1 VERIAAARRYADEAA
16 MMRPLLATLLLLVQ
30 APTLLPIGAFRVEPG
45 DSRVEFVM
53 RDNRGGFVGST
64 DRVEGTA
71 TIRTDGEAFAAA
83 VEARV
88 DARALTTGNG
98 IRDGQ
103 MRRDFL
109 RTDQHPYI
117 TFRGA
122 AALRDPP
129 TAGAMRATLRGTL
142 TIRETSR
149 EVEIPL
155 QVIALADEYR
165 ASGEVTIRL
174 TEFGIAIP
182 RFLIFVAEDPVLVRL
197 RVRLR
202 RAG

>member
-1 VERIAAARRYADEAA
+1 
-16 MMRPLLATLLLLVQ
+16 MRPILATLLLLVQ
-30 APTLLPIGAFRVEPG
+30 APTLLPVGVFRVEPG
-45 DSRVEFVM
+45 ESRVEFVM
-53 RDNRGGFVGST
+53 RDNRGGFTGAT

-71 TIRTDGEAFAAA
+71 TIRADGETFAAA

-88 DARALTTGNG
+88 DARALVTGNG

-109 RTDQHPYI
+109 RTEQHPFI
-117 TFRGA
+117 TFRGTA
-122 AALRDPP
+122 VLRDRP
-129 TAGAMRATLRGTL
+129 TAGTMRATLRGTL

-155 QVIALADEYR
+155 EVVALADEYR
-165 ASGEVTIRL
+165 ASGEVTVRL
-174 TEFGIAIP
+174 TDYGIAIP

>member
-1 VERIAAARRYADEAA
+1 MI
-16 MMRPLLATLLLLVQ
+16 RPLLATLLLLTQ
-30 APTLLPIGAFRVEPG
+30 APALLPLGVFRVEPA

-53 RDNRGGFVGST
+53 RDNRGGFTGAT

-71 TIRTDGEAFAAA
+71 TVRAADGETFAAA

-88 DARALTTGNG
+88 DARALTTGIG
-98 IRDGQ
+98 LRDRQ
-103 MRRDFL
+103 LRLDFL
-109 RTDQHPYI
+109 RTDQHPFI
-117 TFRGA
+117 TFRGTA
-122 AALRDPP
+122 VLRDRP
-129 TAGAMRATLRGTL
+129 TASTMRATLRGTL

-155 QVIALADEYR
+155 EVIALADEYR